1 MRRIG
6 CLVVALMLV
15 LGGCRRA
22 ARAPLTR
29 STVAL
34 DTTVTIAVYD
44 VQASTEVLEDCVQR
58 IQHYESL
65 FSRTRAGSDIYRLNT
80 AGGAWVT
87 VDAETRALM
96 QQALDICRESGGKF
110 DITVAPITSLWN
122 FSSESPVVPDK
133 AALAEAVTHV
143 GYDKLEIDGDR
154 VRLTDPAAGVDL
166 GGVAKGYIAD
176 RLREYLVS
184 QKVSGALIDLG
195 GNVLAV
201 GDKQGEA
208 FRVGIRDPQDSAA
221 LAATVAVRDRS
232 VVTSGSYERGFTQDG
247 VYYHHILDPASGYP
261 VNNGLAAVTILSEQS
276 VVGDMLSTTCFVLG
290 EEEGLALVERTDGV
304 EALFVRADGTQVTSS
319 GFATVA

>member
-44 VQASTEVLEDCVQR
+44 EKASVEVLDDCVQR
-58 IQHYESL
+58 IRHYESL

-96 QQALDICRESGGKF
+96 QQALDVCRESGGKF

-122 FSSESPVVPDK
+122 FSSESPLVPDK

-195 GNVLAV
+195 GNVLVV
-201 GDKQGEA
+201 GDKHGEA

-221 LAATVAVRDRS
+221 LAATVTVRDRS

-290 EEEGLALVERTDGV
+290 EDEGLALVERTDGV

>member
-44 VQASTEVLEDCVQR
+44 EKASTEVLDDCVQR
-58 IQHYESL
+58 IRHYESL

-221 LAATVAVRDRS
+221 LAATVILGDRS
-232 VVTSGSYERGFTQDG
+232 VKRELKRRFHV
-247 VYYHHILDPASGYP
+247 
-261 VNNGLAAVTILSEQS
+261 
-276 VVGDMLSTTCFVLG
+276 
-290 EEEGLALVERTDGV
+290 
-304 EALFVRADGTQVTSS
+304 
-319 GFATVA
+319 

>member
-44 VQASTEVLEDCVQR
+44 VQASTEVLDDCVQR

-261 VNNGLAAVTILSEQS
+261 VNNGLAAVTILSEHS

>member
-44 VQASTEVLEDCVQR
+44 VQASTEVLDDCVQR

-184 QKVSGALIDLG
+184 QKVSGALVDLG

>member
-44 VQASTEVLEDCVQR
+44 VQASTEVLDDCVQR

-290 EEEGLALVERTDGV
+290 EEGLALVERTDGV

>member
-1 MRRIG
+1 
-6 CLVVALMLV
+6 
-15 LGGCRRA
+15 
-22 ARAPLTR
+22 
-29 STVAL
+29 
-34 DTTVTIAVYD
+34 
-44 VQASTEVLEDCVQR
+44 
-58 IQHYESL
+58 
-65 FSRTRAGSDIYRLNT
+65 
-80 AGGAWVT
+80 
-87 VDAETRALM
+87 M

-208 FRVGIRDPQDSAA
+208 FREGIRDPQDSAA

-232 VVTSGSYERGFTQDG
+232 VVTSGSYERGFTQHG

>member
-6 CLVVALMLV
+6 CLAVAVVLV
-15 LGGCRRA
+15 LGGCHRT

-44 VQASTEVLEDCVQR
+44 ENASTEVLDDCVQR
-58 IQHYESL
+58 IQHYEAL
-65 FSRTRAGSDIYRLNT
+65 FSRTRAGSDVYRLNT

-96 QQALDICRESGGKF
+96 QQALTVCRESGGKF
-110 DITVAPITSLWN
+110 DITVAPVTSLWN
-122 FSSESPVVPDK
+122 FSSESPTVPDK

-247 VYYHHILDPASGYP
+247 VYYHHLLDPASGYP
-261 VNNGLAAVTILSEQS
+261 VNNGLAAVTILSDQS
-276 VVGDMLSTTCFVLG
+276 MVGDMLSTTCFVLG
-290 EEEGLALVERTDGV
+290 EQDGLALVERTDGV
-304 EALFVRADGTQVTSS
+304 EALFVRADGTQVASS
-319 GFATVA
+319 GFETVA

>member
-44 VQASTEVLEDCVQR
+44 VQASTEVLDDCVQR

>member
-1 MRRIG
+1 
-6 CLVVALMLV
+6 MLV

-44 VQASTEVLEDCVQR
+44 VQASTEVLDDCVQR

-221 LAATVAVRDRS
+221 LAATVAAGALVAFSFTS
-232 VVTSGSYERGFTQDG
+232 VGGDLRQLRAGVHTGRGVLSSYSGSRERVSGEQRVG
-247 VYYHHILDPASGYP
+247 GGHHL
-261 VNNGLAAVTILSEQS
+261 
-276 VVGDMLSTTCFVLG
+276 
-290 EEEGLALVERTDGV
+290 
-304 EALFVRADGTQVTSS
+304 VRAIGGGGYVVHHLLCV
-319 GFATVA
+319 G